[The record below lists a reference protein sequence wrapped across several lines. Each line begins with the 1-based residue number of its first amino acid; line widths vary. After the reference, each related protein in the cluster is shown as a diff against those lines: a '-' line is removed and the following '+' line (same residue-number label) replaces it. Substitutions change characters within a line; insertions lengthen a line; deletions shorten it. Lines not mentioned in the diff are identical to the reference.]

1 MKTQFVLV
9 IAIFAG
15 LWTGC
20 TPNASQLKKVV
31 EDNPEIIFNAI
42 EKHPALFLESVNKA
56 AQAAREQEEKKMM
69 DAENSARDEE
79 FKNPKQPVID
89 ESRAIAGNKQASVTI
104 VEYSDFECPFCRRG
118 SDTINDV
125 MAEYGD
131 KVRLVFKHF
140 PIEKI
145 HPHAKIASQYFEA
158 IALQDGAKA
167 YEFKKKVFAKQDG
180 LQDGAKFL
188 DTVAKDV
195 GANVAQVKKD
205 ISSPKVEERI
215 KADQAEAEKFG
226 FSGTPGYLIN
236 GVSLKGAY
244 PKEEFK
250 KIIDQHLSKK

>member
-1 MKTQFVLV
+1 MKTQLVLAV
-9 IAIFAG
+9 VLFAG

-42 EKHPALFLESVNKA
+42 EKHPALFLDSVNKA

-69 DAENSARDEE
+69 DAESQARDEE
-79 FKNPKQPVID
+79 FKNPKQPAID
-89 ESRAIAGNKQASVTI
+89 EARAILGNKQAPITI

-118 SDTINDV
+118 AATVDEV

-131 KVRLVFKHF
+131 KVRMIFKHF

-167 YEFKKKVFAKQDG
+167 YEFKKKVFGKQEG
-180 LQDGAKFL
+180 LQEGAKFL
-188 DTVAKDV
+188 DAVAKEV

-205 ISSPKVEERI
+205 ITSAKVEERI

-244 PKEEFK
+244 PKDEFK
-250 KIIDQHLSKK
+250 KIIDQHLNKK